1 MKRYL
6 AASLVGV
13 AAAFC
18 VPTDAA
24 EHAVY
29 RPQLD
34 GVETEEVGYRSFSR
48 RTTRNFN
55 QSSRQFRRDV
65 RDFQD
70 DVRDFNRQASRSR
83 GPVYYGGSR
92 YYRPSHQYY
101 APRSSVR
108 LGNAVIYW

>member
-6 AASLVGV
+6 AASLLGV

-34 GVETEEVGYRSFSR
+34 TVDTEEVGYRSFSR
-48 RTTRNFN
+48 RATRNFN
-55 QSSRQFRRDV
+55 QSTRQFRRDV
-65 RDFQD
+65 RNYQD
-70 DVRDFNRQASRSR
+70 DVRDFNRRVNRSR

-92 YYRPSHQYY
+92 HYPQPYQYY